1 MRRQKGRGAMTESTA
16 GVSASDEQ
24 GGSSNRDP
32 KQLHVFAPATGE
44 WLGRA
49 DVADAAQIEQAI
61 ARARAA
67 QTRWASTALEAR
79 CEQVLSLRDAIV
91 DRADELIDLLV
102 REAGKPRQEAL
113 VHEVMVVADLAS
125 YYAKRAPKILAPREI
140 DLHLFKHRRSYVH
153 YTPRG
158 VVGIISPWNYPLL
171 VPAGELFTALIAGNA
186 VLHKPSELTPLVA
199 LKLKEIFDGTG
210 LPRDLYQVLP
220 GGGATGEALI
230 EARPDRVFFTGS
242 QAVGRRVAS
251 ACGALLIPCTL
262 ELGGKASAIVC
273 EDADLE
279 RAARAIVFGSFAHSG
294 QVCVGVERVLVH
306 ASVHEQLVQRIV
318 TLTEQ
323 LRQGDP
329 AQSVVDLG
337 SLISARQRER
347 VEAMV
352 DDALALGAQLRAGG
366 QRRPGGGHFYQPTVL
381 THCSPAMRVMQQ
393 EILGPVLPVMRVDR
407 EEDAIALTNQSRL
420 GLIHYVFTR
429 DKLRG
434 RRIAER
440 LQAGTVMINEVLTA
454 YASPEL
460 PFGGTRDSG
469 MGSIH
474 GDEGLKAMC
483 ETRSVDYNRGPMF
496 KREPLWFPYRKRTY
510 STMGHLMRAF
520 FRSGSPLKKAIDLL

>member
-1 MRRQKGRGAMTESTA
+1 MTLQTVVESTL
-16 GVSASDEQ
+16 GGQ
-24 GGSSNRDP
+24 GGLSSRLSDN
-32 KQLHVFAPATGE
+32 LSGTLAIHAPATGE
-44 WLGRA
+44 WLG
-49 DVADAAQIEQAI
+49 DVRVPSSEQIAEALD
-61 ARARAA
+61 RARAA
-67 QTRWASTALEAR
+67 QARWASTALESR
-79 CEQVLSLRDAIV
+79 CEQVLLLRDAIV
-91 DRADELIDLLV
+91 DRAEELIDLLV

-125 YYAKRAPKILAPREI
+125 YYAKRATKILAPREI

-171 VPAGELFTALIAGNA
+171 VPAGEMITALIAGNA

-220 GGGATGEALI
+220 GAAVTGAQLV
-230 EARPDRVFFTGS
+230 EARPDQLFFTGS
-242 QAVGRRVAS
+242 QAVGRRVAA
-251 ACGALLIPCTL
+251 ACGERLIPCTL
-262 ELGGKASAIVC
+262 ELGGKAAAIVC

-279 RAARAIVFGSFAHSG
+279 RSARAIVFGAFANSG
-294 QVCVGVERVLVH
+294 QVCVGVERVYAH
-306 ASVHEQLVQRIV
+306 ASLHDALVQRIV

-329 AQSVVDLG
+329 GTAMVDVG
-337 SLISARQRER
+337 TLISAAHRDR
-347 VEAMV
+347 VEALV
-352 DDALALGAQLRAGG
+352 EEAVASGAKLRAGG
-366 QRRPGGGHFYQPTVL
+366 KRRPGPGFFYEPTVL
-381 THCSPAMRVMQQ
+381 TGCTHDMR
-393 EILGPVLPVMRVDR
+393 ILREETMGPVIPIVRVASS
-407 EEDAIALTNQSRL
+407 EEALGFTNQSRL

-434 RRIAER
+434 RRIAEK

-460 PFGGTRDSG
+460 PFGGIKDSG
-469 MGSIH
+469 VGRIH

-510 STMGHLMRAF
+510 ATMVRLMRAF
-520 FRSGSPLKKAIDLL
+520 LRSGSPLKKAIDLL